1 MISYLTPSIVS
12 IVWSGSRYIMRTI
25 LIEHPATPVCS
36 HVTRPH
42 NGGVWGSLVDFYS
55 TNCYKLN
62 QYVVIALIMVGV
74 LCLVAISF
82 VELMRNRW
90 DKKYYKHACKYNNLT
105 SPPGD
110 LRDNFLYDFVAY
122 STRDQKWIMAKLVDH
137 VERKNNNKFCL
148 HDRVIIP
155 GGVHVKMFLKV

>member
-1 MISYLTPSIVS
+1 M
-12 IVWSGSRYIMRTI
+12 
-25 LIEHPATPVCS
+25 
-36 HVTRPH
+36 
-42 NGGVWGSLVDFYS
+42 
-55 TNCYKLN
+55 
-62 QYVVIALIMVGV
+62 ALIMVGV

-105 SPPGD
+105 SSPGD

-137 VERKNNNKFCL
+137 VERKITTNSVCTTELSFQVGCMS
-148 HDRVIIP
+148 
-155 GGVHVKMFLKV
+155 KMLLKV